1 MSRSTSFAGVI
12 NSIAYKLNILLFS
25 SPSAKTFKTNR
36 KKKKLALRE
45 SLDVKVLELETL
57 AYKDKLSEDE
67 YFPLTVELPG
77 LHKFIKELKQ
87 IANSMH
93 TGFANLS
100 FFNLQCQAVLD

>member
-1 MSRSTSFAGVI
+1 MLEL
-12 NSIAYKLNILLFS
+12 SIASLISLTS
-25 SPSAKTFKTNR
+25 SCFQAICENFQDQSQ
-36 KKKKLALRE
+36 KKKLALRE